1 MTTQSNEKAA
11 KSTFQIV
18 TFAVGK
24 EEYGLRI
31 EEVQEIVR
39 MPEITRLPQ
48 TAAFIKGVINLRGNI
63 VPVIDM
69 RERFRLEKVE
79 YTETTRVI
87 VVRIGEKL
95 TGLIVDNVSQV
106 VEIEH
111 SEIED
116 APDII
121 SGRSREFISGIGKLN
136 DQMIIIIDTAKI
148 LTDEEINE
156 VEKAG

>member
-1 MTTQSNEKAA
+1 MQVDEKG
-11 KSTFQIV
+11 KKHTFQVV

-48 TAAFIKGVINLRGNI
+48 TAAFIKGVINLRGHI

-69 RERFRLEKVE
+69 RERFKLENVD
-79 YTETTRVI
+79 YNETTRVI
-87 VVRIGEKL
+87 VVRIDEKL

-106 VEIEH
+106 IEMET

-116 APDII
+116 APDIVT
-121 SGRSREFISGIGKLN
+121 GRSREFIAGIGKIN
-136 DQMIIIIDTAKI
+136 EQMIIIIDTAKL
-148 LTDEEINE
+148 LTDEEILA
-156 VEKAG
+156 VGKSG